1 MYLQF
6 NLSRGPFLFLQIE
19 TLQKNLIFLQK
30 LSKNI
35 FIAYKKAAKK
45 AFNVFLRLHDE
56 VFSPLGSF
64 PDRPRTWFF
73 SFQERFNSVFKASK
87 LVVLKI
93 NDQSAVYSA
102 RHCFFF
108 AYFGAIGDYF
118 EHLKPFSRWQ
128 ACSAVCS
135 VDRLACTTP
144 DISYLHDARLE
155 MIRSSGRWWCRMRS
169 ICHTYSP
176 NWPPTKT

>member
-6 NLSRGPFLFLQIE
+6 NLTRGPFLFLQIE
-19 TLQKNLIFLQK
+19 TSQKNLIFLQK

-35 FIAYKKAAKK
+35 SWSSANLI
-45 AFNVFLRLHDE
+45 
-56 VFSPLGSF
+56 
-64 PDRPRTWFF
+64 FF